1 MIFPV
6 KWLLRWLLHKT
17 GSLENG
23 TPTPLAMVVILMIVF
38 LSAFMTDILGVH
50 AIFGG
55 AW

>member
-6 KWLLRWLLHKT
+6 KRALRWLLRKT

-23 TPTPLAMVVILMIVF
+23 TPTPLAMVAILMIVF
-38 LSAFMTDILGVH
+38 FSAFMTDILGVH

-55 AW
+55 AY

>member
-6 KWLLRWLLHKT
+6 KWVLGWFLRKS

-23 TPTPLAMVVILMIVF
+23 TPTPLAMIAILMIVF
-38 LSAFMTDILGVH
+38 FSAFMTDILGVH
-50 AIFGG
+50 SIFGG